1 MAAGV
6 AGKRA
11 VLAVCSYHVQDHPWK
26 IPLLIPSI
34 DPNHSFFLRP
44 HWVEA
49 WDLVCYAVP
58 KSRLSSPTGGDER
71 RAMKNLL
78 RPCPVCEGE
87 SGHVL
92 HHQRFAVPD
101 DYPLPDEYDVVI
113 CASCGMVYADTPA
126 TQADYDRFY
135 ATCSIYEQ
143 PAGARAGA
151 TPAEDIARLEQT
163 GALFADHIPSK
174 DARILD
180 VGCAN
185 GGLLQVL
192 GRLGFRN
199 LVGIDPSPACVENTR
214 NGGCQAYRGEL
225 ARLPAEIGCFDAVIL
240 TSVLEHV
247 LDVKSAISA
256 LVSVCA
262 GNGRIFMEV
271 PDAAGYADY
280 LHAPFQDINTEHIN
294 HFSIASLRNLMAQ
307 FGFTP
312 VLEKPVLVTGPSGLV
327 FPGLEVGFERCWQID
342 STFRGQM
349 ERYIDESRA
358 MMEEIDQQLR
368 GVLASCTEVIVWG
381 TGQLTMKLLCDTAL
395 KDAKVVAFV
404 DGNPVN
410 VGRTL
415 RGVPII
421 GPEQLENQRAP
432 IILATLLH
440 TQGIRNKIASLRL
453 TNPVVT
459 LHTRLK
465 RELAA

>member
-1 MAAGV
+1 
-6 AGKRA
+6 
-11 VLAVCSYHVQDHPWK
+11 
-26 IPLLIPSI
+26 
-34 DPNHSFFLRP
+34 
-44 HWVEA
+44 
-49 WDLVCYAVP
+49 
-58 KSRLSSPTGGDER
+58 
-71 RAMKNLL
+71 MKNLL
-78 RPCPVCEGE
+78 RPCPVCDGK
-87 SGHVL
+87 SGDVL
-92 HHQRFAVPD
+92 HHQRFAVSD

-143 PAGARAGA
+143 PAGAQTGA
-151 TPAEDIARLEQT
+151 TPPEDIARLEQT
-163 GALFADHIPSK
+163 GALFANHIPSK
-174 DARILD
+174 EARILD

-192 GRLGFRN
+192 RRQGFRN
-199 LVGIDPSPACVENTR
+199 LVGVDPSPACVKNTHD
-214 NGGCQAYRGEL
+214 GGCQAYRGDL
-225 ARLPAEIGCFDAVIL
+225 AHLPAEIGCFDAVIL

-247 LDVKSAISA
+247 LDVKRAIAA
-256 LVSVCA
+256 LVSVCT
-262 GNGRIFMEV
+262 GNGRIFLEV

-307 FGFTP
+307 FRFAP
-312 VLEKPVLVTGPSGLV
+312 VLEERVLVAGPSRLV
-327 FPGLEVGFERCWQID
+327 FPGLEVGYERSSGEVQQPWLID

-349 ERYIDESRA
+349 ERYIEESRV
-358 MMEEIDQQLR
+358 MMCQIDRQLR
-368 GVLASCTEVIVWG
+368 SVLAPSTEVIVWG

-410 VGRTL
+410 VGKTL

-421 GPEQLENQRAP
+421 RPDQLENRKAP

-440 TQGIRNKIASLRL
+440 TEGIRNKIASLGL

-459 LHTRLK
+459 LHAR
-465 RELAA
+465 

>member
-1 MAAGV
+1 
-6 AGKRA
+6 
-11 VLAVCSYHVQDHPWK
+11 
-26 IPLLIPSI
+26 
-34 DPNHSFFLRP
+34 
-44 HWVEA
+44 
-49 WDLVCYAVP
+49 
-58 KSRLSSPTGGDER
+58 
-71 RAMKNLL
+71 MKDVL
-78 RPCPVCEGE
+78 RPCPICEG
-87 SGHVL
+87 GRGDVL
-92 HHQRFAVPD
+92 HHQRFAVSD

-143 PAGARAGA
+143 PAGAQTGT
-151 TPAEDIARLEQT
+151 TPPEDIARLEQT
-163 GALFADHIPSK
+163 GTLFANHIPSK
-174 DARILD
+174 EARILD

-192 GRLGFRN
+192 GRLGFHN
-199 LVGIDPSPACVENTR
+199 LVGVDPSPACVENTR
-214 NGGCQAYRGEL
+214 NGGCQSYRGDL
-225 ARLPAEIGCFDAVIL
+225 THLPAELGCFDAVIL

-247 LDVKSAISA
+247 LDVKRAISA
-256 LVSVCA
+256 LVSVCN
-262 GNGRIFMEV
+262 GDGRIFLEV

-294 HFSIASLRNLMAQ
+294 HFSIASLRNLMSQ

-312 VLEKPVLVTGPSGLV
+312 VLEKRVLVTGPSGLV
-327 FPGLEVGFERCWQID
+327 FPGLEVGYERRSGHIQQPWLID

-349 ERYIDESRA
+349 ERYIDESLV
-358 MMEEIDQQLR
+358 MMQEIDRRLR
-368 GVLASCTEVIVWG
+368 SVLASSTEVIVWG

-410 VGRTL
+410 VGKTL

-421 GPEQLENQRAP
+421 RPDQLENRTAP

-440 TQGIRNKIASLRL
+440 TQGICNRIASLRL
-453 TNPVVT
+453 ANPVVT
-459 LHTRLK
+459 LH
-465 RELAA
+465 AG